1 MVLGAKK
8 KKNVFRFVSYISIV
22 AIEVGWQRSSG
33 LRTEEVAH
41 GAEFSSLVLSFFL
54 EKPVKTSE
62 LQEFCRRKKGKKKK
76 RIV

>member
-1 MVLGAKK
+1 MVLGAKN
-8 KKNVFRFVSYISIV
+8 NVFRFVSYIGIV
-22 AIEVGWQRSSG
+22 AVEVGWQRSSG

-76 RIV
+76 TIV